1 MAGRKQTAWLR
12 SGSSY
17 CSDSEHVARFGLGQ
31 AAQADVVEVHWPSG
45 SSQRLAD
52 VKANQVLAVTEPAR

>member
-1 MAGRKQTAWLR
+1 
-12 SGSSY
+12 
-17 CSDSEHVARFGLGQ
+17 
-31 AAQADVVEVHWPSG
+31 VVELHWPSG